1 MKINDKI
8 LNQINELKKDV
19 ELYLSDYGIWDKRNY
34 NIETDYYDDK
44 SNKVLIEL
52 KIPTQYNDNKTFQ
65 LNFEVTEDSYKLLDH
80 ENENGEE
87 VNGESLWRALFF
99 QVL

>member
-1 MKINDKI
+1 MKISDKI

-34 NIETDYYDDK
+34 NVETGYYGDK
-44 SNKVLIEL
+44 SNKILIEL
-52 KIPTQYNDNKTFQ
+52 EITTQYKNNKNFQ
-65 LNFEVTEDSYKLLDH
+65 LNFEVTEESYKLLDH
-80 ENENGEE
+80 ENEHGEE

-99 QVL
+99 QSL